1 MTGERYL
8 TTGEVARK
16 LGISPR
22 TLARYVRE
30 GLLEPSLTLPSGH
43 HRWAWDDV
51 VRQMQEYRQQ
61 NRPGT

>member
-1 MTGERYL
+1 MTDERYL

-30 GLLEPSLTLPSGH
+30 GLLEPSLTLPTGH
-43 HRWAWDDV
+43 HRWLWEDV
-51 VRQMQEYRQQ
+51 ADQMRRQRRTES
-61 NRPGT
+61 